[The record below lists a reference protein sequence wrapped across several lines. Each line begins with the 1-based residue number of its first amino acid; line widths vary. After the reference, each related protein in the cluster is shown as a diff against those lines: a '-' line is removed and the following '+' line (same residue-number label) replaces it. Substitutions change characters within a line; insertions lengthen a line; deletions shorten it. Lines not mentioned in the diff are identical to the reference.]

1 MAVREYGG
9 LSPIPADR
17 MVQTPEGTVIE
28 LAGRRIEFWDAPG
41 HARHHVFIRDCRTNS
56 FFTGDT
62 FGISYRDF
70 DSAQGAYVF
79 VTSSP
84 SQFDPEEFKA
94 SVRRISDAA
103 PPAVYLTHYAQ
114 VRDVG
119 RHAQHLIK
127 QIDAFCE
134 IALAHQG
141 AGSARADLIRE
152 DLGRL
157 IVSELRDH
165 GVALSDAACLEVL
178 ELDLKLNS
186 DGLVC
191 WLDSLK

>member
-1 MAVREYGG
+1 MN
-9 LSPIPADR
+9 PIPVNR
-17 MVQTPEGTVIE
+17 LIETPEGAVVE
-28 LAGRRIEFWDAPG
+28 LAGRKIEFWDAPG
-41 HARHHVFIRDCRTNS
+41 HARHHVFIRDCHTNC

-70 DSAQGAYVF
+70 DTAQGAYVF

-84 SQFDPEEFKA
+84 SQFDPKEFKA
-94 SVRRISDAA
+94 SVGRIADAA

-134 IALAHQG
+134 IALAHKG
-141 AGSARADLIRE
+141 AGSARADRIRE
-152 DLGRL
+152 DLAQL
-157 IVSELRDH
+157 IIGELRDH
-165 GVALSDAACLEVL
+165 SVALSDAACREVL
-178 ELDLKLNS
+178 ALDLKLNS

>member
-1 MAVREYGG
+1 MG
-9 LSPIPADR
+9 PIPVDR
-17 MVQTPEGTVIE
+17 LIETPEGATVE
-28 LAGRRIEFWDAPG
+28 LAGRKIEFWDAPG
-41 HARHHVFIRDCRTNS
+41 HARHHVFIRDCRSNS

-70 DSAQGAYVF
+70 DTAQGAYVF

-84 SQFDPEEFKA
+84 SQFDPEKFKA

-119 RHAQHLIK
+119 RHAQHLIE
-127 QIDAFCE
+127 QIDDFCE

-141 AGSARADLIRE
+141 AGPARAGLIRE
-152 DLGRL
+152 DLARL
-157 IVSELRDH
+157 IVGELRHH
-165 GVALSDAACLEVL
+165 GVTLSDAACREVL
-178 ELDLKLNS
+178 ALDLQLNS

>member
-1 MAVREYGG
+1 MAIREYGG
-9 LSPIPADR
+9 MDPIPTDR
-17 MVQTPEGTVIE
+17 LIETPEGAVVE
-28 LAGRRIEFWDAPG
+28 LAGRKIEFWDAPG
-41 HARHHVFIRDCRTNS
+41 HARHHVFIRDCHTNS

-70 DSAQGAYVF
+70 DTAQGAYVF

-84 SQFDPEEFKA
+84 SQFNPEELKA

-127 QIDAFCE
+127 QIDDFCE

-141 AGSARADLIRE
+141 AGLARADLIQE
-152 DLGRL
+152 DLARL

-165 GVALSDAACLEVL
+165 GVTLSDAACREVL
-178 ELDLKLNS
+178 ALDLKLNS